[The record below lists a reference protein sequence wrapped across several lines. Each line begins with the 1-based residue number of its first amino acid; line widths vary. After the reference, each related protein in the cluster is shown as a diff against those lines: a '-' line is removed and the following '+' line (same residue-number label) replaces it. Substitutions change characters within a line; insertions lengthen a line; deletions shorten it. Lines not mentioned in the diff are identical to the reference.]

1 MVPSNNGGCGQ
12 IIIIALGVCL
22 GLLLFGVCG

>member
-1 MVPSNNGGCGQ
+1 MAAPSSGCGT

-22 GLLLFGVCG
+22 GLFLFAVCD